1 MSTKLKNNKR
11 NRKARRAKLNKYLGE
26 EITCIGDFE
35 MYAES
40 NFFHEGMRCKTL
52 LLKNVRFDTGEILA
66 DHLWLKL
73 SDVRNYRLIRG
84 KKLKFI
90 KFKGTPY
97 FYNVDGCGKI
107 QKVKFSLRDITII
120 YYKEKRLVETEE
132 REERLP

>member
-1 MSTKLKNNKR
+1 MSIKLKNNKR

-40 NFFHEGMRCKTL
+40 NFFHTGMRCKTL

-84 KKLKFI
+84 KRLKFI

-97 FYNVDGCGKI
+97 FYNVDGYGKI
-107 QKVKFSLRDITII
+107 QKVKFSLKDITII
-120 YYKEKRLVETEE
+120 YYKEKRSSQLKE
-132 REERLP
+132 REGSLL